1 MSCLAD
7 SSTTL
12 REALEKLARES
23 KARAVAVA
31 LLDLESD
38 FRFSLAGDRWF
49 HAASTIKLA
58 VLLAIFRAA
67 DEGRLR
73 LDDSLH
79 VRNRFVS
86 AADGSP
92 FRVDPS
98 SDAMPELYQAIG
110 RTAKI
115 SALAE
120 GMIVA
125 SSNLATNLLL
135 DFLGVEYARNVLRDA
150 QVSGVELRR
159 GVQDRAAH
167 EKGIDNEATA
177 DGLLTL
183 LSALRGDFLKKES
196 KEQAIQVLLAQRFNS
211 MIPAGIIELK
221 RCASKTWIACSLLSF
236 FRKSP
241 RNADN
246 SVSNPSAVASL
257 SMPFSWAARSWTP
270 RRNSTPL
277 TCASRR
283 TLRAYSTPRKSSSKL
298 VARLLLATIIPSASA
313 EIFAVRPIA
322 W

>member
-1 MSCLAD
+1 MTCLAD
-7 SSTTL
+7 SSITL

-31 LLDLESD
+31 LLDLESG

-73 LDDSLH
+73 LDNSLH

-115 SALAE
+115 SALTE

-135 DFLGVEYARNVLRDA
+135 DLLGVEYARNVLRDA

-159 GVQDRAAH
+159 GVEDRAAH

-196 KEQAIQVLLAQRFNS
+196 KEQAIHVLLAQRFNS
-211 MIPAGIIELK
+211 MIPAGLPAHATVAHKTGEISTACHDVGIVYLPEREPYIAVILTEFDAEQNGRRETVAAISEMLYRSLTGRELK
-221 RCASKTWIACSLLSF
+221 SK
-236 FRKSP
+236 
-241 RNADN
+241 
-246 SVSNPSAVASL
+246 
-257 SMPFSWAARSWTP
+257 
-270 RRNSTPL
+270 
-277 TCASRR
+277 
-283 TLRAYSTPRKSSSKL
+283 
-298 VARLLLATIIPSASA
+298 
-313 EIFAVRPIA
+313 
-322 W
+322 